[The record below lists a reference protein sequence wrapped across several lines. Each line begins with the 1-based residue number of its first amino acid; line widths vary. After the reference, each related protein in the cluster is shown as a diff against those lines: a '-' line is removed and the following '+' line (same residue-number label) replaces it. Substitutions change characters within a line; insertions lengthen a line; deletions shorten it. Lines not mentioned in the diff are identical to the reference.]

1 MARAKMLL
9 VEDDA
14 SVRTTIVTF
23 LELEG
28 FGVEAVSSTR
38 DALLRLDLPVA
49 GVISLVTGGRG

>member
-1 MARAKMLL
+1 MIGPILL

-28 FGVEAVSSTR
+28 FGVEAVSNTR
-38 DALLRLDLPVA
+38 DALLRLENREYPL
-49 GVISLVTGGRG
+49 VISDI